1 MSGVRNQT
9 VGRAEADMRLDRW
22 FKTHFPDLAFARL
35 QKLLRT
41 GQIRVDGGR
50 AKTSQRLEPGQ
61 VVRIPPLGEAKEA
74 EDHVETGWRGTL
86 TAEDSKFVKSL
97 VVYSDDDVIVINKPA
112 GLAVQGG
119 TKTERHL
126 DGMLSGLMDKGGER
140 PRLVHRLDR
149 DTSGVMMLA
158 KTRAAATRLGDAF
171 KHKETRKIYW
181 AITAGVPDPR
191 EGEISMALSKAGGPG
206 QERVVAD
213 PEEGKSAITWY
224 KVIDTA
230 GDRAALVA
238 LWPRTGRT
246 HQLRAHMAA
255 LGAPIVGDGKYGG
268 KEAFLTG
275 DDFPAQVH
283 LHAREIDIPGTGVRI
298 AAALPAHMLQT
309 LEMLGLDT
317 EDLVQDPFE
326 DWEAPTK
333 PQPRKSGAR
342 KSADQKPR
350 VNRAAGQR
358 SGPQKSIGPKQNGP
372 KQTGPKQTGP
382 KQTGP
387 KPAGKK
393 AAARKSGPAKPRT
406 ARSASARSASA
417 RSRAPGG
424 KGGGSKRR

>member
-1 MSGVRNQT
+1 MSSVRNQT

-22 FKTHFPDLAFARL
+22 FKSHFPDLGYARL

-41 GQIRVDGGR
+41 GQVRVDGAR
-50 AKTSQRLEPGQ
+50 AKPSQRLEAGQ
-61 VVRIPPLGEAKEA
+61 VVRIPPLGDPGDGKEQKRQPKQA
-74 EDHVETGWRGTL
+74 FVSADDAR
-86 TAEDSKFVKSL
+86 FVKSL
-97 VVYSDDDVIVINKPA
+97 VIFEDDDVLVIDKPA

-126 DGMLSGLMDKGGER
+126 DGMLPALAEKGGET

-158 KTRAAATRLGDAF
+158 KTRMAANRLGQAF
-171 KHKETRKIYW
+171 KAKETRKIYW

-191 EGEISMALSKAGGPG
+191 EGEISMPLGKAGGPG

-230 GDRAALVA
+230 GSRAALVA

-275 DDFPAQVH
+275 GDFPKQVH
-283 LHAREIDIPGTGVRI
+283 LHAREIDIPGRGARV
-298 AAALPAHMLQT
+298 AATLPEHMRQSLV
-309 LEMLGLDT
+309 LLGLDT
-317 EDLVQDPFE
+317 EDLVQDDPFE
-326 DWEAPTK
+326 EWEAPTPQGRKSSSQNTGSRNAGSRKFSAKK
-333 PQPRKSGAR
+333 PAAKKSGAKR
-342 KSADQKPR
+342 GAARHMGAEKQ
-350 VNRAAGQR
+350 AAGR
-358 SGPQKSIGPKQNGP
+358 TRTPRPGAGKPKSPRGKSGGPK
-372 KQTGPKQTGP
+372 
-382 KQTGP
+382 
-387 KPAGKK
+387 
-393 AAARKSGPAKPRT
+393 
-406 ARSASARSASA
+406 
-417 RSRAPGG
+417 
-424 KGGGSKRR
+424 RR